1 MGLWRETWRWVL
13 RELKAKVCGVGGVIR
28 FGEVMEV
35 VEEMVYLEEEG
46 VMAIRVVEI
55 VRVSLG
61 KRDQRPCWI
70 NEDVVVERE
79 NECGGLRCF
88 RPSNLFDNYLTTI

>member
-1 MGLWRETWRWVL
+1 ML

>member
-1 MGLWRETWRWVL
+1 M
-13 RELKAKVCGVGGVIR
+13 CGVGGVIR

>member
-1 MGLWRETWRWVL
+1 ML

-28 FGEVMEV
+28 LGEVMEV
-35 VEEMVYLEEEG
+35 VEEMVYLE
-46 VMAIRVVEI
+46 VMAILVEI

-88 RPSNLFDNYLTTI
+88 RPSNLFDNYLTSLQTAF

>member
-1 MGLWRETWRWVL
+1 ML

-88 RPSNLFDNYLTTI
+88 RPSNLFDNYLTSLQTAF